1 MFWQW
6 RTKARPFSVN
16 FTPPVSRSN
25 SSNPTSAAV
34 ADAII
39 NLKIV
44 YPMILL
50 VITVILVKVYPITP
64 TFAKEMR
71 TELKARRAQ
80 AKAAQ

>member
-1 MFWQW
+1 M
-6 RTKARPFSVN
+6 N

-44 YPMILL
+44 YPLVLL

-64 TFAKEMR
+64 AFAKEMR

-80 AKAAQ
+80 AKTAQ